1 MAATGST
8 HRILSEACRAMI
20 VLAVILAAGT
30 SIAGESKRRLPR
42 FVSLRSNEIN
52 VRTGPGE
59 RYPVQWV
66 LRRRLMPVEII
77 AEFEIWRRIR
87 DWEGAIGWVHQR
99 TLSGRRTIIITGK
112 IRTLRRRPRGDAP
125 AVARAEQKNVGR
137 LLSCR
142 KSWCRVEIQ
151 GRRGWLRRRAFWG
164 VYARESIK

>member
-1 MAATGST
+1 MAAACST
-8 HRILSEACRAMI
+8 HRLFSKTYRTAI
-20 VLAVILAAGT
+20 VLAVVLAAAA
-30 SIAGESKRRLPR
+30 SIAAESKRRLPR

-66 LRRRLMPVEII
+66 LRRRFMPVEII
-77 AEFEIWRRIR
+77 AEFETWRRIR

-99 TLSGRRTIIITGK
+99 TLTGRRSIIVTGQ
-112 IRTLRRRPRGDAP
+112 IRTLRRQPRSDSP
-125 AVARAEQKNVGR
+125 AVARAEPNIVGR

-142 KSWCRVEIQ
+142 RSWCRVDIQ

-164 VYARESIK
+164 AYAKGPIK